1 MRLLRLRLQAFG
13 PFTGRMLDFG
23 PTGQRLV
30 LVHGPNEAGKSSALR
45 SMSDLRFGIPQQ
57 SKDNYVH
64 AHPDIRVGGVFVDRQ
79 GREYSL
85 MRRKGRGATLHFA
98 DFDLGGLMSEAVVPP
113 EVEALL
119 TCGLAK
125 EEYDSMFGLDHRRL
139 REGGEALLKGEGEVG
154 AALFEASA
162 GVRSIPQILERLD
175 QSARTFFMPGA
186 RGKNARINEALNR
199 YDQHQAQDKQAL
211 GRPTHRAG
219 LFKKQPAPAQ
229 E

>member
-1 MRLLRLRLQAFG
+1 MRLLRLHLQAFG
-13 PFTGRMLDFG
+13 PFTDRMLDFG
-23 PTGQRLV
+23 TTGQSLV
-30 LVHGPNEAGKSSALR
+30 LVHGANEAGKASGLR
-45 SMSDLRFGIPQQ
+45 SISDLRFGIPQQ
-57 SKDNYVH
+57 SKDNFVH

-139 REGGEALLKGEGEVG
+139 REGGEALLKGKGEVV
-154 AALFEASA
+154 AAPF
-162 GVRSIPQILERLD
+162 
-175 QSARTFFMPGA
+175 
-186 RGKNARINEALNR
+186 
-199 YDQHQAQDKQAL
+199 
-211 GRPTHRAG
+211 
-219 LFKKQPAPAQ
+219 PAPPALPSLPHI
-229 E
+229 